1 MNEMETN
8 NISESGIPKR
18 RALGKG
24 LEELF
29 NNEVIDYSGIEEKI
43 VKETPSDAIT
53 MLPLDEL
60 RSNPYQPRKNF
71 DAEALQELS
80 NSIKEHGVIQPIIA
94 KKSIKG
100 YEIIAGER
108 RVKAS
113 KIAGLTEIPAIVKDF
128 NDTQMMEIALL
139 ENLQREDLSAIEEA
153 IAYKKLQETLSLTQE
168 ELAKRLGKSRSYI
181 TNMLGLLNL
190 PQDIQAQITDKKI
203 TMGHARVLSKLQDE
217 NQQKELAKKIIDE
230 GISVR
235 ELESLSMEPTIIKTN
250 PQRKKKESNS
260 QYAYLQTELSE
271 KLGTKVVIKKNKI
284 EINFVNDNDLN
295 RLLEYMNIEVER

>member
-1 MNEMETN
+1 MDN
-8 NISESGIPKR
+8 NNLKR

-29 NNEVIDYSGIEEKI
+29 NNEQINFNQIEERILDSTSTDEI
-43 VKETPSDAIT
+43 VEID
-53 MLPLDEL
+53 LDEL
-60 RSNPYQPRKNF
+60 RPNPYQPRKIF
-71 DAEALQELS
+71 DQAALEELAS
-80 NSIKEHGVIQPIIA
+80 SIKEHGVFQPIIV

-113 KIAGLTEIPAIVKDF
+113 EIAGLTEIPAIIRDF

-139 ENLQREDLSAIEEA
+139 ENLQRENLTAIEEA
-153 IAYKKLQETLSLTQE
+153 QAYKKLKETLELTQE
-168 ELAKRLGKSRSYI
+168 ELAKRLGKSRSHI

-190 PQDIQAQITDKKI
+190 PENIQEDINSKKI
-203 TMGHARVLSKLQDE
+203 SMGHARVLSKLDNEEQQNELE
-217 NQQKELAKKIIDE
+217 NIIINK

-235 ELESLSMEPTIIKTN
+235 ELENLTQEPQIIKVH
-250 PQRKKKESNS
+250 PQKQKLNKPNEYN
-260 QYAYLQTELSE
+260 YLQNELSE

-284 EINFVNDNDLN
+284 EISFVNDKDLS
-295 RLLEYMNIEVER
+295 RLLEIMNIEVDS